1 MNVWQTAFF
10 PYWLELALVLS
21 YKTNKELERKQDRVM
36 EKGKMVSVGKK
47 WEKKETANEPEELTC
62 KLSRDS
68 DDGTEKKEED
78 K

>member
-1 MNVWQTAFF
+1 MSVWQTAFF
-10 PYWLELALVLS
+10 SYWLELALVLS

-47 WEKKETANEPEELTC
+47 WEKKE
-62 KLSRDS
+62 
-68 DDGTEKKEED
+68 KERNS